1 MSKPWMK
8 FYPADW
14 RDSRLRRCSLAARG
28 LWIDLMTYMHEAEP
42 YGHLLMADRPPTIS
56 EIALQ
61 LARPMPEVKRAMA
74 ELEEN
79 GVFSK
84 NDFEIIYSRRMVRD
98 FQKAETDKANGKSG
112 GNPHLRGWVNPPD
125 KPNVNGYDNG
135 EDKAQWSLSSPS
147 LTSSGGPLNEA
158 KEGEEELTD
167 TRDGWNFD
175 EWYELYPHKVGKD
188 AARRAF
194 EKRRKSK
201 TVDFITLKAGL
212 LRYAAKT
219 DDRPWCNP
227 ATWLNEGRWEDQP
240 AENAGK
246 TNGTHWNGS
255 PIGGREGQETFA
267 TFAVRNARAAAG
279 SDQSGD

>member
-1 MSKPWMK
+1 MK

-14 RDSRLRRCSLAARG
+14 RDARLRRCSLAARG
-28 LWIDLMTYMHEAEP
+28 LWIDLMTYMHEAQP
-42 YGHLLMADRPPTIS
+42 YGHLLIADRRPAIA

-61 LARPMPEVKRAMA
+61 LARPMPEVKRAMI

-84 NDFEIIYSRRMVRD
+84 TDEEIIYSRRMVRD

-112 GNPHLRGWVNPPD
+112 GNPRLRDGVNPPD
-125 KPNVNGYDNG
+125 KPYVKGSDNG
-135 EDKAQWSLSSPS
+135 ADKAQWSLSSS
-147 LTSSGGPLNEA
+147 LTTSVDSYEG
-158 KEGEEELTD
+158 KEGEEELAD
-167 TRDGWNFD
+167 TRDGWNF
-175 EWYELYPHKVGKD
+175 EEFWQLYPHKVGKS
-188 AARRAF
+188 AAKRAF
-194 EKRRKSK
+194 LKTRKSK

-240 AENAGK
+240 AENSTGNP
-246 TNGTHWNGS
+246 NGQHWNGS
-255 PIGGREGQETFA
+255 RVGGRESQETFA
-267 TFAVRNARAAAG
+267 TYAVRAARAAAG
-279 SDQSGD
+279 NEESGD